1 MYVLLTGGVALVPM
15 RHLEHRN
22 ATPFSKIMTPF
33 FGKKCYICATETKS
47 LKIKELKNMKTKLYM
62 IALAAISMMLGSCS
76 DSNSEFSQDYLAD
89 TPIKL
94 NVSVDE
100 PTTRAGYSSTEL
112 PEGFWLTVVHYL
124 DSYHNVPDGTYSYEV
139 WAKKVGDIW
148 KTYKTYE
155 LDDGT
160 LGVTDEEVTMLWAN
174 MKDNVD
180 VMAYTKIQNFTIPTA
195 QTSDE
200 QLKQADVLY
209 MPPTDIDPSKE
220 GIKVA
225 LQHAMSKIN
234 LTIELGSEFEFTE
247 DINKKITDVK
257 IDGSLVSDWFTLDGQ
272 HQTEGN
278 PQTITPFYTGA
289 TPFSKDAN
297 GVITKA
303 TATYEA
309 ILIPQTIAS
318 GKFTVS
324 FKVDGKLYEWVYNN
338 EAGLTLAPSTA
349 YTLKLIAGDDKV
361 QPVSFSVAPWNAG
374 NGENGEEKETD

>member
-1 MYVLLTGGVALVPM
+1 
-15 RHLEHRN
+15 
-22 ATPFSKIMTPF
+22 
-33 FGKKCYICATETKS
+33 
-47 LKIKELKNMKTKLYM
+47 MKTKYYM
-62 IALAAISMMLGSCS
+62 IALAAMTMMLGSCS

-100 PTTRAGYSSTEL
+100 PTTRAGYSNEVL
-112 PEGFWLTVVHYL
+112 PEGFWLDVIHYL
-124 DSYHNVPDGTYSYEV
+124 DSDHNVPDGTYTYQV
-139 WAKKVGDIW
+139 WVKKVGDIW
-148 KTYKTYE
+148 KTYK
-155 LDDGT
+155 LDENFG
-160 LGVTDEEVTMLWAN
+160 GTDEEVTMLWAN
-174 MKDNVD
+174 MNDQVE
-180 VMAYTKIQNFTIPTA
+180 VMAYTKIQNFTIPTD

-209 MPPTDIDPSKE
+209 MPPTWYTPTERSIN
-220 GIKVA
+220 VN

-289 TPFSKDAN
+289 TPYSKTN

-303 TATYEA
+303 SATYEA

-318 GKFTVS
+318 GEFTVS
-324 FKVDGKLYEWVYNN
+324 FKVDGKLYEWAYNN
-338 EAGLTLAPSTA
+338 EAGLTLAPTIA

-361 QPVSFSVAPWNAG
+361 QPVSFSVAKWNEG
-374 NGENGEEKETD
+374 NGPEGEKKETD

>member
-1 MYVLLTGGVALVPM
+1 MNM
-15 RHLEHRN
+15 R
-22 ATPFSKIMTPF
+22 
-33 FGKKCYICATETKS
+33 
-47 LKIKELKNMKTKLYM
+47 TKLYM
-62 IALAAISMMLGSCS
+62 IALAAMTMILGSCS

-112 PEGFWLTVVHYL
+112 PEGFGLDVVHYL
-124 DSYHNVPDGTYSYEV
+124 DSDHKVPDSKYSYLV
-139 WAKKVGDIW
+139 WVKKVGDSW
-148 KTYKTYE
+148 KTYK
-155 LDDGT
+155 LDEETRVG
-160 LGVTDEEVTMLWAN
+160 TDEEVTMLWAN
-174 MKDNVD
+174 MNDKVE

-200 QLKQADVLY
+200 QLKEADVLY
-209 MPPTDIDPSKE
+209 MPPTDYPPSKE

-247 DINKKITDVK
+247 DINKKITDIK

-289 TPFSKDAN
+289 TPFNKDAN

-303 TATYEA
+303 SATYEA

-318 GKFTVS
+318 GKFIVS
-324 FKVDGKLYEWVYNN
+324 FKVDGKLYEWAYNN
-338 EAGLTLAPSTA
+338 EAGLTLASNTA